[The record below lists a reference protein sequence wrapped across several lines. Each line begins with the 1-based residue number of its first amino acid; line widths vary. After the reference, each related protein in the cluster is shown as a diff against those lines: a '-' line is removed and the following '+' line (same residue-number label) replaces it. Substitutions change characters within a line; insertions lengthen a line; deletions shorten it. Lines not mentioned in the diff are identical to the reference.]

1 MYTVTNS
8 IIFLWFMWSKLII
21 SRRLHF
27 CVKNLSIS
35 QEVGDAR
42 VLGLTNNLE
51 LTFTSSFDST
61 WTHDG

>member
-8 IIFLWFMWSKLII
+8 IIFLWFVLSKLII
-21 SRRLHF
+21 SRRLH
-27 CVKNLSIS
+27 CVQNLSIS
-35 QEVGDAR
+35 EEVGDAK